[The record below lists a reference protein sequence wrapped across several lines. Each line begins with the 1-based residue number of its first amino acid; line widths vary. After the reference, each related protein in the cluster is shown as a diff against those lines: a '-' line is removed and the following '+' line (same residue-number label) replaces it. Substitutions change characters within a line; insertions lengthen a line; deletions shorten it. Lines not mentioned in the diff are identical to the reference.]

1 MSKAANPLMR
11 AFYALLLTLIWLIA
25 VLVTVWAAAAL
36 YVDVRTAAWRLPLAS
51 VYGIGAIIA
60 VWASR
65 RRAPILLAAGF
76 LCVLAWWSRLEPS
89 NDGPWNADDD
99 RTAWIDTSGD
109 TLTIHNLRN
118 CEYRTETDYT
128 NCWGERA
135 VHLSKLHAADFT
147 LTTWGP
153 KYIGHPIVSFDFG
166 DEGHIAFSIE
176 VRYRPGQA
184 YSSLLGFFRQFALIF
199 VVADE
204 RDVLRLRTN
213 YRQGENVYL
222 YRTAVPPAAVQ
233 EIFLAYGDYLNQL
246 HTRPQWYNALTRN
259 CTTTLDQK
267 IAAAMPNPKGW
278 NYQLLLNGTLDELL
292 YSRGRLV
299 AGDLPFDAL
308 KAQALINPL
317 AHASNSAPDFSA
329 RIRAGRVGF

>member
-1 MSKAANPLMR
+1 
-11 AFYALLLTLIWLIA
+11 
-25 VLVTVWAAAAL
+25 VWATAAL

-51 VYGIGAIIA
+51 AYAVGVIIA
-60 VWASR
+60 VWTAR

-99 RTAWIDTSGD
+99 RTAWVDTSGD
-109 TLTIHNLRN
+109 RLSIHNLRN

-128 NCWGERA
+128 NCWSERTA
-135 VHLSKLHAADFT
+135 HLSKLQAADFT

-176 VRYRPGQA
+176 VRYRPGQT

-233 EIFLAYGDYLNQL
+233 AIFLAYVDYLDQL

-259 CTTTLDQK
+259 CTTALDQK

-299 AGDLPFDAL
+299 TGGLLFDAL
-308 KAQALINPL
+308 KAQANIN
-317 AHASNSAPDFSA
+317 AAAQAADGAPDFSS
-329 RIRAGRVGF
+329 RIRSGRVGF